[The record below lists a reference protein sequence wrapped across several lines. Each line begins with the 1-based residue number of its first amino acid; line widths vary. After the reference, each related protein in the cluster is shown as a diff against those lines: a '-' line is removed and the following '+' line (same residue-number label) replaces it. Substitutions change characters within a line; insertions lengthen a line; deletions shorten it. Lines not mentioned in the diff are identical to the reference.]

1 MLQTFPWAE
10 QLLGGMLGCDFIG
23 FHLRSYCENFM
34 ASAELL
40 PGASADGC
48 AVRRRGHTTVVK
60 DAPISI
66 DFDQH
71 DRLAQSSAVDNMM
84 QGWRARLGGVPH
96 VGVGIDRCDYT
107 KGIPER
113 LAAIGKLLEDNP
125 GLRERLTFVQVAVPS
140 RSAIPGYAELDH
152 TVEAQAAA
160 INERFRSAEWQPIL
174 LERRNLPPVEMM
186 ALHRLAAFCMVT
198 PLHDGMNLVA
208 KEFVASRFDGDG
220 VLILS
225 KFAGAAR
232 ELKTA
237 VTVNPFSETSL
248 CSAVANSLKMPTF
261 ERMRRMSEAR
271 RVVQANNIY
280 RWAGTCIQE
289 MAEVLTRSS
298 QGYSS
303 AVA

>member
-1 MLQTFPWAE
+1 
-10 QLLGGMLGCDFIG
+10 
-23 FHLRSYCENFM
+23 
-34 ASAELL
+34 
-40 PGASADGC
+40 
-48 AVRRRGHTTVVK
+48 VVK

-66 DFDQH
+66 DFDHHNQ
-71 DRLAQSSAVDNMM
+71 LAQSCAIEKMM
-84 QGWRARLGGVPH
+84 QVWRARLGRVEH

-113 LAAIGKLLEDNP
+113 LAAIGRLLEQNP
-125 GLRERLTFVQVAVPS
+125 ALRERLTFVQVAVPS
-140 RSAIPGYAELDH
+140 RSTIPGYAEHDR

-160 INERFRSAEWQPIL
+160 VNERFRTAEWQPIL
-174 LERRNLPPVEMM
+174 LERRSLPPVEMM

-225 KFAGAAR
+225 KFAGASR

-248 CSAVANSLKMPTF
+248 CNAIANSLTMPAF

-280 RWAGTCIQE
+280 RWAGTCMEE
-289 MAEVLTRSS
+289 MAEGLAGSS
-298 QGYSS
+298 KIFGST
-303 AVA
+303 AFDRLVASVA